1 MAEKR
6 VCDLDL
12 IMKRKRIDS
21 KDLANHLDISKDS
34 VRKYRSGTR
43 VPSIW
48 TCIKISR
55 FLGIDIENI
64 WRIL

>member
-12 IMKRKRIDS
+12 IMKRKRIEN
-21 KDLANHLDISKDS
+21 KDLANHLGVTRDS
-34 VRKYRSGTR
+34 IVKYRSGIR

-48 TCIKISR
+48 NCIKIAR